1 MSALPPELTTPRD
14 HRHGSRTG
22 DLVRRLSSDSDGEI
36 VATVHALKRQLE
48 AAGVGFHELA
58 EHIEQPNGS
67 GVTEAE
73 LKRVYDAGYAQGIQD
88 AENRRH
94 GSEDF
99 LGTDGKPTWE
109 GVALFVQRNK
119 ARLDPRHHEFIDDMA
134 SRTVWGCEPTEKQHK
149 YLHSLFFKLGG
160 KMT

>member
-1 MSALPPELTTPRD
+1 MCALPPELTTPRD

-58 EHIEQPNGS
+58 EHIEQPVGS
-67 GVTEAE
+67 GVSEAD
-73 LKRVYDAGYAQGIQD
+73 LKRVYDAGYAQGFQD

-134 SRTVWGCEPTEKQHK
+134 SRTCGDTSRPRNSTSICIPS
-149 YLHSLFFKLGG
+149 SLSLAG
-160 KMT
+160 K